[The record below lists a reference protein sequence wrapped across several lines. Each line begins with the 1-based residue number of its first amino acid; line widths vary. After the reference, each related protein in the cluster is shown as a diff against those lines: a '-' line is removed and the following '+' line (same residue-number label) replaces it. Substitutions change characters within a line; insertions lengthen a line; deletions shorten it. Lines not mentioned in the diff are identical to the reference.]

1 MNIAS
6 ITDKSM
12 LINSSSDLSRIK
24 ALSEKASK
32 LTGKNKE
39 LMDACKDFETLFVKQ
54 MLDSMRK
61 TVQKTDKSDDNAGN
75 KYFEDMLYDSYA
87 EKITDTANLG
97 IAKMM
102 YVQLY
107 KSV

>member
-1 MNIAS
+1 MN
-6 ITDKSM
+6 ITDKSIIM
-12 LINSSSDLSRIK
+12 NSSSDLTKIK

-61 TVQKTDKSDDNAGN
+61 TVNKTEKSEDNAGN

-87 EKITDTANLG
+87 KKITDTANLG

-102 YVQLY
+102 YQQLY